1 MRTFTSLIALLI
13 VLSMCFAFAA
23 CGKAENGVAGGE
35 EAPTVPS
42 STPLPSPTPA
52 APTPSSKP
60 SAAPEIDAPE
70 ASAEPTATP
79 VTPAE
84 PSEAP
89 VTPSATPVPTPTP
102 SVETSPEPTP
112 EAPVDEYVDLTAFYN
127 NITGSF
133 EFAMMGAM
141 DAGLLDAF
149 YPGLT
154 GISMK
159 QSICMMALITGV
171 VCEIML
177 VECENEED
185 AKTVEAIFEARRQS
199 QIDGGAFYPESIEGW
214 ERSYVVRHGSY
225 VALIAH
231 QNNSGDITAMFDRLF
246 A

>member
-1 MRTFTSLIALLI
+1 MRTFTRLIALLL

-35 EAPTVPS
+35 EAPTAPS

-60 SAAPEIDAPE
+60 SVAPETDAPE

-112 EAPVDEYVDLTAFYN
+112 EAPVDESVDLTAFYN

-133 EFAMMGAM
+133 EFSMMGAM
-141 DAGLLDAF
+141 DAGMNTKNQPMSLVKDA
-149 YPGLT
+149 
-154 GISMK
+154 
-159 QSICMMALITGV
+159 AIT
-171 VCEIML
+171 
-177 VECENEED
+177 
-185 AKTVEAIFEARRQS
+185 T
-199 QIDGGAFYPESIEGW
+199 
-214 ERSYVVRHGSY
+214 
-225 VALIAH
+225 
-231 QNNSGDITAMFDRLF
+231 
-246 A
+246 